1 MDFVQRWIENSPY
14 ARTLNVS
21 LADIDGKSARLVLPF
36 EESLTNGDGVM
47 HGGCAA
53 SLASLGAQ
61 AVARAALGEASG
73 PWHTASLQVAYLAAA
88 KGQGVTAQ
96 ARLQRS
102 GKEISFVEIEVTGE
116 DGREI
121 AHATAVVHARF
132 DAKPPELARSPGDH
146 GESDPG
152 KMGPHIGRIP
162 FIGGRGIAVEHMTGG
177 TSRLVMPWREENAD
191 AAGGVHE
198 GALLS
203 LLDTAGAMAS
213 WAVTG
218 FGPYKAGTP
227 AMHAELLTP
236 PPKDDLVAYGRN
248 VQRDGALFF
257 TDVEV
262 AGVADRRTVAR
273 GTVFY
278 RIVT

>member
-1 MDFVQRWIENSPY
+1 MDFVQRWIEDSPY

-121 AHATAVVHARF
+121 AHATAVAHEGVVRGDGVLKSARGL
-132 DAKPPELARSPGDH
+132 DADAEHGAQQGRAVLARA
-146 GESDPG
+146 E
-152 KMGPHIGRIP
+152 RI
-162 FIGGRGIAVEHMTGG
+162 
-177 TSRLVMPWREENAD
+177 
-191 AAGGVHE
+191 AAR
-198 GALLS
+198 
-203 LLDTAGAMAS
+203 T
-213 WAVTG
+213 T
-218 FGPYKAGTP
+218 
-227 AMHAELLTP
+227 
-236 PPKDDLVAYGRN
+236 VAHP
-248 VQRDGALFF
+248 
-257 TDVEV
+257 DVEV
-262 AGVADRRTVAR
+262 AVRPKLKT
-273 GTVFY
+273 TT
-278 RIVT
+278 IVVPIGLVKLKQNAL